1 MKRLSAVMAVA
12 IASAFAAYA
21 PAATAAE
28 TLRYVLITENGKQ
41 AGEQVVE
48 RGDDGLTKVRFIYK
62 NNGRGP
68 ELTEQIRYNADGT
81 MASYAVQGNSTYGA
95 VVNEQF
101 SVQNGKAA
109 WQSTT
114 ERGEQA
120 LNGPAM
126 YVPLNNSFEVASA
139 AITALSAA
147 PDGKLALLPSGTLT
161 QRKLAEA
168 QVTLNGQSQRVQL
181 LAQTGLGLSPQFYWA
196 TIGAAAD
203 SVAGAK
209 PRLFAVVIPGAFT
222 AIEQGWEA
230 NGPALAALQK
240 EASRR
245 CWPSWRPPCSI
256 R

>member
-1 MKRLSAVMAVA
+1 MAVA

-181 LAQTGLGLSPQFYWA
+181 LAQTGLGLSPQFYWP
-196 TIGAAAD
+196 TTGA
-203 SVAGAK
+203 VQTGG
-209 PRLFAVVIPGAFT
+209 RV
-222 AIEQGWEA
+222 
-230 NGPALAALQK
+230 AALLELGMGFHPDFTGRQNALMAGQLIGLSVEEVTALMPEI
-240 EASRR
+240 EAFADIGDYID
-245 CWPSWRPPCSI
+245 PPV